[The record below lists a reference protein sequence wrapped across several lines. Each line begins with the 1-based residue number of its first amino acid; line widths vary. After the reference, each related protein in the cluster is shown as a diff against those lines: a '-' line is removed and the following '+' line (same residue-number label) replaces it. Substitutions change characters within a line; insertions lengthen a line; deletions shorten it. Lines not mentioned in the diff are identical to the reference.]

1 MDSASR
7 DGEIPPTV
15 PAVSSAAPSRLILA
29 SASPR
34 RKELLASLGVVFE
47 VIPAEVT
54 EHEAPDADPRE
65 MVRHNAALKADWVA
79 ARHPD
84 ATVIGADTTVFIDRT
99 VLNKPRDPADARAML
114 RLLSGRQHTVFT
126 GLAVR
131 RQRDGLKLD
140 QGVASDV
147 TMKDYDDATIELYL
161 SRVHTLDKAGGYA
174 IQEQGDLIVAG
185 FTGSLTNIVG
195 LPLEE
200 MKQLLTR
207 AGQTR

>member
-1 MDSASR
+1 M
-7 DGEIPPTV
+7 PNP
-15 PAVSSAAPSRLILA
+15 RLILA

-34 RKELLASLGVVFE
+34 RKELLAQLGVPFE
-47 VIPAEVT
+47 VVPADVT

-79 ARHPD
+79 ARHPT
-84 ATVIGADTTVFIDRT
+84 ATVIGADTTVFVGRT
-99 VLNKPRDPADARAML
+99 VLNKPRDAAEARTML
-114 RLLSGRQHTVFT
+114 RMLSASRHTVFT

-131 RQRDGLKLD
+131 RHRDGLKLD
-140 QGVASDV
+140 QGVASEV
-147 TMKDYDDATIELYL
+147 TFKPLTDATIELYL

-174 IQEQGDLIVAG
+174 IQEESDLIIAG

-200 MKQLLTR
+200 MKQLLTQ
-207 AGQTR
+207 AGLTR

>member
-1 MDSASR
+1 MNLNL
-7 DGEIPPTV
+7 
-15 PAVSSAAPSRLILA
+15 SRLILA

-34 RKELLASLGVVFE
+34 RQELLAQLGVMFDVM
-47 VIPAEVT
+47 PAEVT

-79 ARHPD
+79 ARHPE
-84 ATVIGADTTVFIDRT
+84 ATVIGADTTVFVGRT
-99 VLNKPRDPADARAML
+99 VLNKPRDAAEARAML
-114 RLLSGRQHTVFT
+114 RMLSGTRHTVFT

-131 RQRDGLKLD
+131 RVSDGLRLD
-140 QGVASDV
+140 RGVASEV
-147 TMKDYDDATIELYL
+147 TFKVLDEATIELYL

-174 IQEQGDLIVAG
+174 IQEESELIVAG

-200 MKQLLTR
+200 MKQLLTQ
-207 AGQTR
+207 AGLSG

>member
-1 MDSASR
+1 
-7 DGEIPPTV
+7 
-15 PAVSSAAPSRLILA
+15 
-29 SASPR
+29 
-34 RKELLASLGVVFE
+34 LLASLGVAFE
-47 VIPAEVT
+47 IIPAEVT
-54 EHEAPDADPRE
+54 EHEAHDADPRE

-79 ARHPD
+79 ARHPA

-99 VLNKPRDPADARAML
+99 VLNKPRDLNAARAML
-114 RLLSGRQHTVFT
+114 KLLAGRTHTVFT

-140 QGVASDV
+140 QGVASEV
-147 TMKDYDDATIELYL
+147 TFKAFDDAALELYL

-174 IQEQGDLIVAG
+174 IQEQGDLIIAG

-207 AGQTR
+207 AGLTR

>member
-1 MDSASR
+1 MT
-7 DGEIPPTV
+7 GGPPADMNEPT
-15 PAVSSAAPSRLILA
+15 PHRLILA

-34 RKELLASLGVVFE
+34 RKELLASLGVAFE
-47 VIPAEVT
+47 IIPAEVT
-54 EHEAPDADPRE
+54 EHEAPEADPRE

-99 VLNKPRDPADARAML
+99 VLNKPRDRAEAGAML
-114 RLLSGRQHTVFT
+114 KLLAGRTHTVFT

-140 QGVASDV
+140 QGVASEV
-147 TMKDYDDATIELYL
+147 TFKAFDDAALELYL

-174 IQEQGDLIVAG
+174 IQEQGELIIAG

-207 AGQTR
+207 AGLTR

>member
-1 MDSASR
+1 MA
-7 DGEIPPTV
+7 
-15 PAVSSAAPSRLILA
+15 PAPVARLILA

-34 RKELLASLGVVFE
+34 RKELLAQLGLPFE
-47 VIPAEVT
+47 IVHAEVT
-54 EHEAPDADPRE
+54 EHEAADADPRE

-99 VLNKPRDPADARAML
+99 VLNKPRDPVEARAML
-114 RLLSGRQHTVFT
+114 RLLSGRTHTVFT

-131 RQRDGLKLD
+131 RQSDALQLD
-140 QGVASDV
+140 QGVASEV
-147 TMKDYDDATIELYL
+147 TFKCLDEATIELYL

-185 FTGSLTNIVG
+185 YTGSLTNIVG
-195 LPLEE
+195 LPVEE
-200 MKQLLTR
+200 MKQLLTQ
-207 AGQTR
+207 AGLRR

>member
-1 MDSASR
+1 MESTANH
-7 DGEIPPTV
+7 
-15 PAVSSAAPSRLILA
+15 RLILA

-34 RKELLASLGVVFE
+34 RKELLASLGVSFDI
-47 VIPAEVT
+47 IPADVV

-65 MVRHNAALKADWVA
+65 MVKHNAALKADWVS
-79 ARHPD
+79 ARYPD
-84 ATVIGADTTVFIDRT
+84 ATVIGADTTVFIDRS

-114 RLLSGRQHTVFT
+114 RMLSGRTHTVFT
-126 GLAVR
+126 GLAIR

-140 QGVASDV
+140 QGVASEV
-147 TMKDYDDATIELYL
+147 TMIAYDEAVIELYL

-174 IQEQGDLIVAG
+174 IQESSELIVAG

-195 LPLEE
+195 LPVEE

-207 AGQTR
+207 AGLKR

>member
-1 MDSASR
+1 MRTEAS
-7 DGEIPPTV
+7 P
-15 PAVSSAAPSRLILA
+15 LILA

-34 RKELLASLGVVFE
+34 RRKLLASLGVAFD
-47 VIPAEVT
+47 VIPADVT

-65 MVRHNAALKADWVA
+65 MVLHNAALKADWVA

-99 VLNKPRDPADARAML
+99 VLNKPRDAAEARAML
-114 RLLSGRQHTVFT
+114 RMLRGRTHTVFT

-140 QGVASDV
+140 RGVASEV
-147 TMKDYDDATIELYL
+147 TFKPFDDATLELYL

-174 IQEQGDLIVAG
+174 IQEHGDLIVAG

-195 LPLEE
+195 LPLDE
-200 MKQLLTR
+200 MKQLLTS
-207 AGQTR
+207 AGQGR